1 MSNNTW
7 QNVIS
12 DDSTHQVWH
21 ADCATLSPEEIVQY
35 ENCLLEQQIGHLCED
50 PTGTCEV
57 ERGLEYYIYLQVVTD
72 DWLYIEHRYPQEGGA
87 THQWFRQQ
95 RVLRET

>member
-7 QNVIS
+7 QNVEVG
-12 DDSTHQVWH
+12 DSTHQVWYT
-21 ADCATLSPEEIVQY
+21 DCATLSPEEIV
-35 ENCLLEQQIGHLCED
+35 NADNLLEQQIGHLCED
-50 PTGTCEV
+50 PTGTCEI

-72 DWLYIEHRYPQEGGA
+72 NWHYIAHRYPQECGE

>member
-1 MSNNTW
+1 MSEHGTW
-7 QNVIS
+7 QNVVNG
-12 DDSTHQVWH
+12 DNTHQVW
-21 ADCATLSPEEIVQY
+21 DSVCATLSPEEIV
-35 ENCLLEQQIGHLCED
+35 NADNLLEQQIGHLCED

-72 DWLYIEHRYPQEGGA
+72 KWLYIEHRYPEEGGA

-95 RVLRET
+95 RILRET